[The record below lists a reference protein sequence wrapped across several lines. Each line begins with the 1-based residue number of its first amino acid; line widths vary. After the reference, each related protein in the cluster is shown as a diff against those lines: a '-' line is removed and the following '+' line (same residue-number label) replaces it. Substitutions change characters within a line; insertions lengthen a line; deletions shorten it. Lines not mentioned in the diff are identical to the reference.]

1 MTKEKVFENEI
12 RDYLKK
18 KKIYHWK
25 QWSGNVKQ
33 GDRYIR
39 VKAGLPDILGVLH
52 NGILLGIEVKKEGGV
67 LSDIQK
73 KTIAELNSQNAFCVV
88 CYPKDFPLLKMTIEE
103 LLLNKKSIDEIRDN
117 YLAIIKNL

>member
-1 MTKEKVFENEI
+1 MTKEKMFENEI

-25 QWSGNVKQ
+25 QWSGNIKQ

-39 VKAGLPDILGVLH
+39 VKAGLPDILGVLP
-52 NGILLGIEVKKEGGV
+52 NGILLGIEVKKEDGV
-67 LSDIQK
+67 ISDIQK

-88 CYPKDFPLLKMTIEE
+88 CYPKDVELLKLSIEQ
-103 LLLNKKSIDEIRDN
+103 LLENKKDISEIRSIYFMISN
-117 YLAIIKNL
+117 NL